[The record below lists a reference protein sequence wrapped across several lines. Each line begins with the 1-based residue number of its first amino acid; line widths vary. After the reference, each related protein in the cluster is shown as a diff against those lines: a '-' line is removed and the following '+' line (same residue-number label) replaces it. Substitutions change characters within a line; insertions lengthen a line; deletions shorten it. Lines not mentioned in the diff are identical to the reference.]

1 MELYFPKR
9 KGNNKK
15 VNFGFHEIIST
26 TPCFF
31 YCSSFA
37 FSKTLNIPSFRF
49 ASGNL
54 VILPQ
59 QIDSLMFNFV
69 ILFIAKTLSFD
80 LTGHAFQRLDNRA
93 QQNASE
99 KCSNNAKVHLCQVCF
114 LLFRDLP
121 IAINIHPRNV
131 SKMAIPSEPPIVW
144 WNQGRQ
150 RGTFQSTCGTLTYKF
165 AVCFSS
171 FWLSSGSP
179 RESLPG

>member
-26 TPCFF
+26 TPRFF

-99 KCSNNAKVHLCQVCF
+99 KCSNNAKVQ
-114 LLFRDLP
+114 
-121 IAINIHPRNV
+121 
-131 SKMAIPSEPPIVW
+131 E
-144 WNQGRQ
+144 
-150 RGTFQSTCGTLTYKF
+150 
-165 AVCFSS
+165 
-171 FWLSSGSP
+171 
-179 RESLPG
+179 